1 MTMNKLKVFFL
12 GGWMTKNRIFI
23 LCIFLATL
31 IGTGCMKNIKVEKLR
46 TISLG
51 MSKEEVV
58 KNLGESTVV
67 RGSIR
72 NKLNQV
78 VEIWEYELVVPQN
91 TSAGQELEKLVLT
104 AITLGA
110 LGGVYKDKIKSYWLY
125 FYDNKLAQWGEAGD
139 WSKESDRIYKFDF
152 NPSPKI
158 TK

>member
-1 MTMNKLKVFFL
+1 
-12 GGWMTKNRIFI
+12 MTKNRIFI

-78 VEIWEYELVVPQN
+78 VEIWEYELVVPQH
-91 TSAGQELEKLVLT
+91 TSAGQELQKLVWT

-110 LGGVYKDKIKSYWLY
+110 VAGEAYKDKIKSYWLY

>member
-1 MTMNKLKVFFL
+1 
-12 GGWMTKNRIFI
+12 
-23 LCIFLATL
+23 
-31 IGTGCMKNIKVEKLR
+31 
-46 TISLG
+46 